1 MFVVVELS
9 SQETVGAV
17 RSPLGLHSE
26 RIEHR
31 RAVKLEAEVQLQC
44 VEGHR
49 RRVHLLRRVLRR
61 RRWRFR
67 HREHVS
73 LRKRR
78 RLCRAVATGVQWHAT
93 ARQQRAPALR
103 TESRLAALSGG
114 EGGRSERLRRRIGAV
129 FNLAV
134 CDDRRRER
142 PRRWRHSRAR
152 VLARAANCQRCEE
165 ALEQRRAER
174 RAALVGIPQLSSRN
188 RAARHRRLLQRDVKR
203 GRAARGDER
212 RARRRVGRG

>member
-78 RLCRAVATGVQWHAT
+78 RLCRAVATGVSGMPL
-93 ARQQRAPALR
+93 RA
-103 TESRLAALSGG
+103 S
-114 EGGRSERLRRRIGAV
+114 SERPL
-129 FNLAV
+129 
-134 CDDRRRER
+134 CE
-142 PRRWRHSRAR
+142 PRAASRHSAAARAAAASASDVASAPSSISPSATTAAASAR
-152 VLARAANCQRCEE
+152 VAGVTLVLARSHVPPTANV
-165 ALEQRRAER
+165 ARRPSSSVAPSVAPR
-174 RAALVGIPQLSSRN
+174 SWAFRSSVPATVPRA
-188 RAARHRRLLQRDVKR
+188 HRRLLQRDVKR

-212 RARRRVGRG
+212 RARRRVG